1 MPHYPKETNLINY
14 INRAE
19 IVKNF
24 TNFACGFGG
33 EAIKFWRHQ
42 TGRFRFTFARVFDGS
57 PFFARKKT
65 IDGERF
71 LKRIQVLIG
80 VRGWFVV
87 GN

>member
-33 EAIKFWRHQ
+33 EAIKFWRSSNRAFPLH
-42 TGRFRFTFARVFDGS
+42 
-57 PFFARKKT
+57 
-65 IDGERF
+65 
-71 LKRIQVLIG
+71 
-80 VRGWFVV
+80 VRASV
-87 GN
+87 